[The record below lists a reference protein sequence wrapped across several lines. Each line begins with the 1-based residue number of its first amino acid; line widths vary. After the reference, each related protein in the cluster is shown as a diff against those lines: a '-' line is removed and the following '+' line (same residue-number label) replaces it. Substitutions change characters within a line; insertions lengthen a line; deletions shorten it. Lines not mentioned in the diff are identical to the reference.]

1 MIAHG
6 EGFAMLTKATVA
18 FILTVIGYKTY
29 SAWVRSSE
37 HDRQVEEDAAFARQ
51 RELGGASSGVSFSP
65 LTSICP

>member
-51 RELGGASSGVSFSP
+51 RKLRGAASGVSFSP
-65 LTSICP
+65 LTSIRP